1 MNTLLSLFLNF
12 MQFGLFGV
20 GGGYAAIPLIRTIA
34 VQQNGWLT
42 EAVFTDLVA
51 IAEMTP
57 GPIGIN
63 AATFVGLRVGGLAG
77 AACATLGC
85 IAPSLVLVT
94 LLSWLYAHSRG
105 SQAVQTVLRTL
116 RAVIVALIASA
127 AIALVR
133 SAAWS
138 GGRVDWAAALI
149 FLAALALLRWKK
161 LNPILVIAGCGL
173 ARALMHA
180 AGVV

>member
-1 MNTLLSLFLNF
+1 MSTLLSLFLNF

-42 EAVFTDLVA
+42 EAVFTDIVA

-94 LLSWLYAHSRG
+94 LLSYLYARSRG
-105 SQAVQTVLRTL
+105 SQTLQTVLRTL

-133 SAAWS
+133 SAAWT

-149 FLAALALLRWKK
+149 FVAALALLRWKK
-161 LNPILVIAGCGL
+161 LNPILVIAGCGF
-173 ARALMHA
+173 ARALLHA

>member
-42 EAVFTDLVA
+42 EAVFTDLIA

-77 AACATLGC
+77 AVCATLGC
-85 IAPSLVLVT
+85 IAPSLALVT
-94 LLSWLYAHSRG
+94 LLSWLYARSRG
-105 SQAVQTVLRTL
+105 SQTVQTVLRTL
-116 RAVIVALIASA
+116 RAVVVALIAST

-133 SAAWS
+133 SAAWT
-138 GGRVDWAAALI
+138 GERVDWAAALI
-149 FLAALALLRWKK
+149 FLAALGLLRFKK

-180 AGVV
+180 GGVV

>member
-1 MNTLLSLFLNF
+1 MNILLSLFLNF

-20 GGGYAAIPLIRTIA
+20 GGGYAAIPLIRAIA

-42 EAVFTDLVA
+42 ESVFTDLIA

-63 AATFVGLRVGGLAG
+63 AATFVGLRVAGLAG

-85 IAPSLVLVT
+85 IAPSLALVT
-94 LLSWLYAHSRG
+94 LLSWLYSRSRG
-105 SQAVQTVLRTL
+105 NQSVQTVLRTL
-116 RAVIVALIASA
+116 RAVVVALIASA
-127 AIALVR
+127 AIALVK
-133 SAAWS
+133 SAALD
-138 GGRVDWAAALI
+138 GGRADLFTALI
-149 FLAALALLRWKK
+149 FVAALALLRWKK
-161 LNPILVIAGCGL
+161 PSPILIIAGCGL
-173 ARALMHA
+173 ARALLHA